1 MALYGFKQGSRTD
14 QAAISSLLS
23 QADELQTTELQTLSQ
38 YSIKQVDLAPNSLGA
53 DLPRQWALTMRTS
66 LTGFNDEHQQAIY
79 FADDQRPLG
88 DGYLTYQ
95 VTPELMQ
102 TMIQGGMYDNPRQYL
117 DDLREQLVGKTFF
130 RPSKISLTRVSVSDR
145 HWNIAA
151 GDQREHLDQSEKY
164 LIGRD
169 LEAYADVDVNK
180 QRQWKSDLPQLLS
193 KTGTALAEQAQLR
206 QATPASAEMSAP
218 SSALPALSALTVD
231 NEVAYSTTA
240 PSASS
245 VTPVEPQS
253 SQASQSVTSQRVK
266 QQSRAA
272 SLNTAVTQR
281 QVPAPAPVAS
291 TPTPGS
297 TLSMDELMAAL
308 SAASQNAPTTRPA
321 KSHAYVDDF
330 ATAKQSMQSQK
341 QRDTQ
346 RRSVAT
352 SLTQTPTSA
361 RDTGLEL

>member
-38 YSIKQVDLAPNSLGA
+38 YSIKQVDLAPSSLGA

-151 GDQREHLDQSEKY
+151 GDQREHVDQSEKY

-206 QATPASAEMSAP
+206 QATPASAEPSMT

-240 PSASS
+240 PSVA
-245 VTPVEPQS
+245 PVEPQS
-253 SQASQSVTSQRVK
+253 SQVSQSATSQRVK

-272 SLNTAVTQR
+272 SLNTAVTQ
-281 QVPAPAPVAS
+281 QQAPAPASVA
-291 TPTPGS
+291 PTPGS

-330 ATAKQSMQSQK
+330 ATAKQAMQSQK
-341 QRDTQ
+341 QRETQ

-352 SLTQTPTSA
+352 SLTQTPASA
-361 RDTGLEL
+361 SDTGLEL

>member
-14 QAAISSLLS
+14 QAAISSLMS

-38 YSIKQVDLAPNSLGA
+38 YKIKQVDLAPSSLGA

-151 GDQREHLDQSEKY
+151 GDQREHVDQSEKY

-206 QATPASAEMSAP
+206 QATPASAEPSMT

-240 PSASS
+240 PSVAPVAS
-245 VTPVEPQS
+245 QS
-253 SQASQSVTSQRVK
+253 SQVSQSATSQRVK

-272 SLNTAVTQR
+272 SLNTAVTQ
-281 QVPAPAPVAS
+281 QQAPAPAPVAP

-352 SLTQTPTSA
+352 SLTQAPTSA
-361 RDTGLEL
+361 SDTGLEL

>member
-14 QAAISSLLS
+14 QAAISSLMS

-38 YSIKQVDLAPNSLGA
+38 YAIKQVDLAPSSLGA

-66 LTGFNDEHQQAIY
+66 LLGFNDEHQQAIY

-117 DDLREQLVGKTFF
+117 DDLREQLVGKTFY
-130 RPSKISLTRVSVSDR
+130 RPSKVSLTRVSVSDR

-151 GDQREHLDQSEKY
+151 GDQREHLDQSEQY

-180 QRQWKSDLPQLLS
+180 QAQWQSDLPQLLT
-193 KTGTALAEQAQLR
+193 KTGMTLAEQAQLR
-206 QATPASAEMSAP
+206 QATPASAETTMT

-240 PSASS
+240 PSVA
-245 VTPVEPQS
+245 PVAPQS
-253 SQASQSVTSQRVK
+253 SQASQSATSQRVK

-272 SLNTAVTQR
+272 SLNTAVTQ
-281 QVPAPAPVAS
+281 QQAPAPAPAA
-291 TPTPGS
+291 PTPGS

-341 QRDTQ
+341 QRDAQ

-361 RDTGLEL
+361 SDAGLEF

>member
-38 YSIKQVDLAPNSLGA
+38 YSIKQVDLAPSSLGA

-193 KTGTALAEQAQLR
+193 KTGMALAEQAQLR
-206 QATPASAEMSAP
+206 QATPASAEPSMT

-231 NEVAYSTTA
+231 NEVSYATTA
-240 PSASS
+240 PSAPS
-245 VTPVEPQS
+245 VTPVESQS
-253 SQASQSVTSQRVK
+253 SQASQSATSQRVK

-272 SLNTAVTQR
+272 SLNTAVVQ
-281 QVPAPAPVAS
+281 QQAPASATAP

-330 ATAKQSMQSQK
+330 ATAKQAMQSQK

-352 SLTQTPTSA
+352 SLTQTPTSV